1 VRVRGV
7 LLALALCLS
16 STGGLR
22 AHVGPMEA
30 PRPLLVQVRLCTVL
44 PFDEYEGLFRGPT
57 GEFLF
62 KEMHA
67 DESWGT
73 SKPLDVD
80 AVLHPGPEVPPFLR
94 TGVSSRKSS
103 CLDPSEEGGRYPF
116 CKGLILFEHLQCHG
130 VHPFRVQ
137 MEIWEDDSD
146 SETMAAVRK
155 LLEQGAS
162 FALGTQDEIAATIVS
177 TLAGWT
183 GIDTWLAGLDAAVR
197 EEIASVIGE
206 DATAIAGAAVG
217 VALSRTRDQ
226 AYGEVDE
233 RLRKLS
239 EPARGKLDEL
249 AAGIGLSDL
258 TLEQLAGAKQ
268 AALDWLLDSLIDVV
282 IGAGPDLVGRIDDP
296 VFFAYGPTSLVETS
310 GWASELVNTD
320 TVDVGERLGTAVE
333 LRLDWFRSVD
343 QGECELAG
351 EATPPDEAAPTMS
364 EVKAGSRLSYP
375 DVVSVGEITFGSV
388 VDPDGEPVPGVAIES
403 GSQISV
409 TDDAGRFYVLPVS
422 PEADPPP
429 VGPLRSAGADD
440 VLEPVTPEGAPG
452 PGVSRGR
459 RPRIDSGPRFVW
471 WSDFRIEGPGLTC
484 SPVAETKVLLGG
496 REARVLACDGLGGW
510 TVQVPG
516 GLAPGPVEIV
526 ASVDGHEAAPVTA
539 ESIALEM
546 SLAPRTVRRGQRG
559 VATLR
564 VHGTREPVPLRVENR
579 APDRVILV
587 GGDVQTVETSG
598 GAENLVRLRYE
609 GRRVGEFALNV
620 RVAR

>member
-1 VRVRGV
+1 MVRAI
-7 LLALALCLS
+7 LLVLALCLS
-16 STGGLR
+16 SAGGLR
-22 AHVGPMEA
+22 AHVGPVESQ
-30 PRPLLVQVRLCTVL
+30 RPLLVKVRLCTVF

-57 GEFLF
+57 GEFWF
-62 KEMHA
+62 KGMHA
-67 DESWGT
+67 DESWET
-73 SKPLDVD
+73 SKPRDAD

-94 TGVSSRKSS
+94 IGVNSRKSS
-103 CLDPSEEGGRYPF
+103 CLDPSEEGSRYPF

-155 LLEQGAS
+155 LLEQGAG
-162 FALGTQDEIAATIVS
+162 FALGTQDEIAATLVS
-177 TLAGWT
+177 TLTGWT
-183 GIDTWLAGLDAAVR
+183 GIDEWLESLDAAVR
-197 EEIASVIGE
+197 EEIVSVIGE

-258 TLEQLAGAKQ
+258 TLKQLAGAKQ
-268 AALDWLLDSLIDVV
+268 AALDWILDSLIDVV
-282 IGAGPDLVGRIDDP
+282 IGAGPDFVGRIDEP
-296 VFFAYGPTSLVETS
+296 LFFGRGPASLVKTS
-310 GWASELVNTD
+310 GSASELVNTKQS
-320 TVDVGERLGTAVE
+320 DVHGRVGTAVE
-333 LRLDWFRSVD
+333 LRLDWLRSVD
-343 QGECELAG
+343 QGECEVGG
-351 EATPPDEAAPTMS
+351 EATAPAEAAAAVH
-364 EVKAGSRLSYP
+364 EVAAGSRLSYP

-388 VDPDGEPVPGVAIES
+388 VDPDGEPVSGVAIES
-403 GSQISV
+403 GTQISV
-409 TDDAGRFYVLPVS
+409 TDDAGRFYVLPAS
-422 PEADPPP
+422 PGEDPPP
-429 VGPLRSAGADD
+429 VGPLRSTEADAI
-440 VLEPVTPEGAPG
+440 LESVTPEAAPG
-452 PGVSRGR
+452 PGVSGGR
-459 RPRIDSGPRFVW
+459 WPRIDSGPRFVW

-484 SPVAETKVLLGG
+484 SPVAETKVSIGG

-526 ASVDGHEAAPVTA
+526 ASVDGQESAPVTA

-579 APDRVILV
+579 APERVILV

-609 GRRVGEFALNV
+609 GRKVGEFVLNV